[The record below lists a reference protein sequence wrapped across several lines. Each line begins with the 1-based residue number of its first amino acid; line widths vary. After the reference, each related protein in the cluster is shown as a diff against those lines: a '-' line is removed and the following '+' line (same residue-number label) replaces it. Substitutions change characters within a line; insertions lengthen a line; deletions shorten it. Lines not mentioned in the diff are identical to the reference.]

1 MRGTAQASPK
11 SLPRRR
17 QEPPRGSKK
26 ITKRPQEAPSGAQV
40 AQASPKKLP
49 RRRQEPPRGPQDGTR
64 RSQESPKRRPE
75 PKSLKKPPYYQLF
88 FIKPLK
94 KTPYCQHFLALGTQ
108 WARSPGRPKNVANGQ
123 DLIEVGTLQASKTL
137 CL

>member
-40 AQASPKKLP
+40 AQANPKKLP
-49 RRRQEPPRGPQDGTR
+49 RRRQEPPRGPQAGTR

-75 PKSLKKPPYYQLF
+75 PKSLKSSILSAFFPKTIKKPPYCL
-88 FIKPLK
+88 
-94 KTPYCQHFLALGTQ
+94 HFLALGAQ